1 MWKIVKASFVVIT
14 GLFLLTACVSMPT
27 GPSVVVLPG
36 SNKNFNQFRY
46 DDDQCRHFAYE
57 QMSGVTPNKASI
69 SSGATS
75 AAIGAALGAT
85 AGASL
90 EAGKEPLLVR
100 VVVC

>member
-36 SNKNFNQFRY
+36 SNKNFDQFRY

-57 QMSGVTPNKASI
+57 QMSGVTPN
-69 SSGATS
+69 
-75 AAIGAALGAT
+75 
-85 AGASL
+85 
-90 EAGKEPLLVR
+90 
-100 VVVC
+100 